1 MSIEA
6 QQVAGS
12 SKASMR
18 LLRKNNRD
26 IWLLEGALDYKL
38 DYDLLLK
45 VVKKFELIDCVPTG
59 YHYPEFYAS
68 SVDRM

>member
-1 MSIEA
+1 M
-6 QQVAGS
+6 
-12 SKASMR
+12 K

-68 SVDRM
+68 SVDKM